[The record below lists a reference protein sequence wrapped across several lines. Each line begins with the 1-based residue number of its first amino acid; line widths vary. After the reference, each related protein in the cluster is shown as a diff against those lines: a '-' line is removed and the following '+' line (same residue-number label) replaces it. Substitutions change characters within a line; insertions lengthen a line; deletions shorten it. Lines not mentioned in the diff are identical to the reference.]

1 MLAFI
6 GLHVMGITAVI
17 ERLYHAALVG
27 SVVVGFYGAVVFM
40 LEVFIGK

>member
-6 GLHVMGITAVI
+6 GLHVMGITAMA

-27 SVVVGFYGAVVFM
+27 SVVVGFYGAIVLM

>member
-6 GLHVMGITAVI
+6 GLHIMGITAMV
-17 ERLYHAALVG
+17 ERLYHAALAG
-27 SVVVGFYGAVVFM
+27 SVVVGLYGAVVFM